1 MDQQLLLLINRHWT
15 HPVLDQIMVISSSFD
30 MWWPFL
36 LVGLIAAVIF
46 GNFRTRAFLLVAGLT
61 IGVTD
66 GLVVDTL
73 KGVFNR
79 PRPHETVE
87 GVRTLD
93 LQKAKPRFLAI
104 GQPLREEFSELRLP
118 PRTGNSFPSGH
129 ASNNFAVATV
139 LAVFF
144 RRWGWILYIPALLV
158 SYSRI
163 YTGSHWPLDVTVS
176 AFIGIGLGLL
186 VPALCD
192 AIWRRWGGKVF
203 PRWHL
208 AHPTLFT

>member
-1 MDQQLLLLINRHWT
+1 MDQQLLLLINRTWT
-15 HPVLDQIMVISSSFD
+15 NPTMDHVMVIFSSFD
-30 MWWPFL
+30 VWWPIL
-36 LVGLIAAVIF
+36 LVGLVIAAIF
-46 GNFRTRAFLLVAGLT
+46 GNFRVRAFLLVAGIT

-66 GLVVDTL
+66 GLVVDTI
-73 KGVFNR
+73 KGMVKR

-87 GVRTLD
+87 GIRTLD

-104 GQPLREEFSELRLP
+104 GQPLKEEFSEARLHP
-118 PRTGNSFPSGH
+118 PTGNSFPSGH

-139 LAVFF
+139 LAIFF
-144 RRWGWILYIPALLV
+144 RRWGWLLYLPAALV

-163 YTGSHWPLDVTVS
+163 YTGSHWPLDVAVS

-186 VPALCD
+186 VPAICD
-192 AIWRRWGGKVF
+192 AIWRRFGGRFF
-203 PRWHL
+203 PSWHR